1 MGWCM
6 LEQGSLSKI
15 RNSPLQTLS
24 STESRSPWRKPHY
37 TLIRKSTG
45 QESAVSHE
53 EEGGTGHNSFTRGGS
68 AAGTDM
74 RKFIDGGPGT
84 LWQWL
89 SSSLLFHDELCS

>member
-1 MGWCM
+1 MGWGM

-53 EEGGTGHNSFTRGGS
+53 EEGGTGHNSFTREVQPQIQIGE
-68 AAGTDM
+68 
-74 RKFIDGGPGT
+74 
-84 LWQWL
+84 
-89 SSSLLFHDELCS
+89 SSLMGAQEQYGNG